1 MFLPF
6 FLPSAPDLRF
16 ELIYRTSVKIIL
28 FHEIKNILCKKNV
41 SLKKA
46 HGSKLSRSSV
56 ENFKHNSELK
66 KLTIRFITLVQTDTV
81 HNFFPEKEVRN
92 EKARESPQ
100 ARGVCGDT
108 KLARRARDASAARQP
123 VRRAGARVPPRAA
136 SHGTRLGQPASL

>member
-66 KLTIRFITLVQTDTV
+66 KLTFRFITLVQGYSTRIQFTISFQKKKLEMKKLEKV
-81 HNFFPEKEVRN
+81 LKPEEYAATLSSLGAH
-92 EKARESPQ
+92 ETQ
-100 ARGVCGDT
+100 AR
-108 KLARRARDASAARQP
+108 LASQYAALEQEYRRVLHRMEQD
-123 VRRAGARVPPRAA
+123 
-136 SHGTRLGQPASL
+136 

>member
-1 MFLPF
+1 M
-6 FLPSAPDLRF
+6 
-16 ELIYRTSVKIIL
+16 KIIL
-28 FHEIKNILCKKNV
+28 FHEIK

-46 HGSKLSRSSV
+46 HGFKLSQSSV
-56 ENFKHNSELK
+56 ENFKHKSELK
-66 KLTIRFITLVQTDTV
+66 KLTSRFITLVQKDTV

-108 KLARRARDASAARQP
+108 KLTRRARDASAARQP

-136 SHGTRLGQPASL
+136 SHGTRLGQPASLYPLRVCWKQTSKALAVIRTNLGR